1 MKFIFIKTLVLAG
14 FLGLGLCGATVP
26 WHVYVGALDE
36 SSVTLV
42 WGTLD
47 GRKDNTIGRGAAG
60 KGPAQVRVGS
70 KQIATDQS
78 WLRVDGLEADRA
90 YDYEVR
96 VKGQSVGKGTVRTW
110 PKQAKVLRFFV
121 IGDWGNGSSL
131 QYQLAERMEAERK
144 RMEGEGKPV
153 RFVMSTGD
161 NIYKGGSED
170 QHWKKKFFVPYE
182 STLKSIPFY
191 AVLGNHDGN
200 ESESAA
206 DLPAYLDNFFAPQG
220 EMKRWYGFRFANFV
234 DFFALDSTTNQYP
247 GAAAPLYGVGGEQ
260 SVWLQKEL
268 QRERAPWRIAYM
280 HHPMFTAG
288 PRHVAMR
295 EKLQHWMD
303 AFAAGGVSAVFAG
316 HEHNLQFS
324 ERNAATQGMQF
335 VVTGA
340 GGELRKG
347 NVTARMK
354 SRNIAL
360 WSAQV
365 HFLVVEILGDEMTI
379 RTVGLGPAV
388 EALKVPR
395 R

>member
-1 MKFIFIKTLVLAG
+1 
-14 FLGLGLCGATVP
+14 
-26 WHVYVGALDE
+26 
-36 SSVTLV
+36 
-42 WGTLD
+42 
-47 GRKDNTIGRGAAG
+47 
-60 KGPAQVRVGS
+60 
-70 KQIATDQS
+70 
-78 WLRVDGLEADRA
+78 
-90 YDYEVR
+90 
-96 VKGQSVGKGTVRTW
+96 
-110 PKQAKVLRFFV
+110 
-121 IGDWGNGSSL
+121 
-131 QYQLAERMEAERK
+131 
-144 RMEGEGKPV
+144 MEGEGKPV

-170 QHWKKKFFVPYE
+170 RHWSKKFFVPYE

-191 AVLGNHDGN
+191 AVPGNHDGN
-200 ESESAA
+200 ESEAAA
-206 DLPAYLDNFFAPQG
+206 DLPTYLDNFFAPQG

-247 GAAAPLYGVGGEQ
+247 GATAPLYGAGGEQ
-260 SVWLQKEL
+260 SNWLQKEL
-268 QRERAPWRIAYM
+268 QKERAPWRIAYM

-295 EKLQHWMD
+295 EKLQHWLD

-324 ERNAATQGMQF
+324 ERNAATGGMQF
-335 VVTGA
+335 VVSGA

-347 NVTARMK
+347 NVAARMK
-354 SRNIAL
+354 SRNIAV